1 MRKEKM
7 EIERY
12 IFNKN
17 DTEYY
22 VYVSENK
29 EEKNIYLGKKDY
41 GIVEFE
47 IGFLKG
53 DDLDIEKYIEI
64 YIDKWIGDF
73 ENSCEKW
80 DSIE

>member
-12 IFNKN
+12 IFNRN

-22 VYVSENK
+22 VYVSED
-29 EEKNIYLGKKDY
+29 EETRNIHLGKKDY

-64 YIDKWIGDF
+64 YIDKWIEDF
-73 ENSCEKW
+73 EEE
-80 DSIE
+80 IEEWGN

>member
-12 IFNKN
+12 IFNRN

-47 IGFLKG
+47 IGFLKR

-64 YIDKWIGDF
+64 YIDKWIEDF
-73 ENSCEKW
+73 EEE
-80 DSIE
+80 IEEWES